1 MDEAL
6 TAYDAGHTDGRAGLR
21 DLARA
26 GDPRTGPDYRV
37 GLLDGQLAA
46 FEQALVEAVRRALQE
61 KG

>member
-1 MDEAL
+1 MDDAL
-6 TAYDAGHTDGRAGLR
+6 AAYDAGHTDGHAGLR

-26 GDPRTGPDYRV
+26 SDPRTGPDYRV

-46 FEQALVEAVRRALQE
+46 FEQALVEAVRRALDE